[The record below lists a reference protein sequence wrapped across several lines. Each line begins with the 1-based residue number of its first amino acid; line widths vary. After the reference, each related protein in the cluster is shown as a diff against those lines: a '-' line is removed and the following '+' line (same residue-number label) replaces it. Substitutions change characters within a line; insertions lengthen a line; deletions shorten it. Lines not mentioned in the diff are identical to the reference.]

1 MLRLLLL
8 VLVVLAVLGTQT
20 YSGTVVVE
28 LVGSVDGGMVSLVE
42 RSLRVLQPGEL
53 LVLRV
58 DSYGGYLSSA
68 DRIAELLVNSHV
80 DCVAYVPPGC
90 KAVSAAAMV
99 ALACGRIYMGPA
111 SVIGAARPYP
121 DDPKTVNYVASR
133 FRALARRAF
142 NNETLEDVAARFVTE
157 SLTLTDSEAGAY
169 GLARRA
175 GSLEEVLRELGAPKP
190 RAYVS
195 KDYWEQVIS
204 VISDPL
210 VYSIALS
217 VGFFLI
223 LAEIFTTGFQGYA
236 IAGALLIAMALYG
249 MNIIPPNLLV
259 VALLLSGVIL
269 ILVEL
274 MYPGLQGFGI
284 AGLVLLAIGLYSG
297 LRDRPVPVSE
307 PSVMVAIAGLALL
320 GAIFGVVVVKASQ
333 TIRMKRPS
341 TRERLIGAEG
351 IAKTDVTPTV
361 PGVVHVLGEDWT
373 AYSVAE
379 TIKAGSRVVVRDAR
393 GLILLV
399 EEARARDR
407 VQEEAPVQ
415 RG

>member
-28 LVGSVDGGMVSLVE
+28 LVGNVDGGMVSLVE
-42 RSLRVLQPGEL
+42 RSLRMLQPGEL
-53 LVLRV
+53 LVLRI

-68 DRIAELLVNSHV
+68 DRIAELLVNSQV

-99 ALACGRIYMGPA
+99 ALACGRVYMGPA
-111 SVIGAARPYP
+111 SVIGAARPHP

-142 NNETLEDVAARFVTE
+142 NNETLEDIAARFVTE

-175 GSLEEVLRELGAPKP
+175 GSLEEVLRELGAPGP

-204 VISDPL
+204 VVSDPL

-249 MNIIPPNLLV
+249 MNIVPPNLLV
-259 VALLLSGVIL
+259 VALLLSGTVL

-307 PSVMVAIAGLALL
+307 PSVVVALAGLALL
-320 GAIFGVVVVKASQ
+320 GAIFGVVIAKASQ
-333 TIRMKRPS
+333 AIRMKKPS
-341 TRERLIGAEG
+341 TRERLVGAVG
-351 IAKTDVTPTV
+351 IAKTDVGPTS
-361 PGVVHVLGEDWT
+361 PGVVYVLGEDWT
-373 AYSVAE
+373 AYSVGG
-379 TIKAGSRVVVRDAR
+379 TIRAGSRVVVRDVK
-393 GLILLV
+393 GLVLLV
-399 EEARARDR
+399 EEAGA
-407 VQEEAPVQ
+407 
-415 RG
+415 

>member
-1 MLRLLLL
+1 
-8 VLVVLAVLGTQT
+8 
-20 YSGTVVVE
+20 
-28 LVGSVDGGMVSLVE
+28 
-42 RSLRVLQPGEL
+42 
-53 LVLRV
+53 
-58 DSYGGYLSSA
+58 
-68 DRIAELLVNSHV
+68 
-80 DCVAYVPPGC
+80 
-90 KAVSAAAMV
+90 
-99 ALACGRIYMGPA
+99 
-111 SVIGAARPYP
+111 
-121 DDPKTVNYVASR
+121 
-133 FRALARRAF
+133 
-142 NNETLEDVAARFVTE
+142 
-157 SLTLTDSEAGAY
+157 
-169 GLARRA
+169 
-175 GSLEEVLRELGAPKP
+175 
-190 RAYVS
+190 
-195 KDYWEQVIS
+195 

-373 AYSVAE
+373 AYSVAG

>member
-28 LVGSVDGGMVSLVE
+28 LVGNVDGGMVSLVE
-42 RSLRVLQPGEL
+42 RSLRMLQPGEL
-53 LVLRV
+53 LVLRI

-68 DRIAELLVNSHV
+68 DRIAELLVNSQV

-111 SVIGAARPYP
+111 SVIGAARPHP

-142 NNETLEDVAARFVTE
+142 NNETLEDIAARFVTE

-175 GSLEEVLRELGAPKP
+175 GSLEEVLRELGAPRP

-249 MNIIPPNLLV
+249 MNIAPPNLLV
-259 VALLLSGVIL
+259 VALLLSGAVL

-333 TIRMKRPS
+333 VIRMKRPS

-351 IAKTDVTPTV
+351 IAKTDVTPTA
-361 PGVVHVLGEDWT
+361 PGVIHVLGEDWT
-373 AYSVAE
+373 AYSVE
-379 TIKAGSRVVVRDAR
+379 GTIKAGSRVVVRDAR
-393 GLILLV
+393 GLVLLV
-399 EEARARDR
+399 EEARARNE